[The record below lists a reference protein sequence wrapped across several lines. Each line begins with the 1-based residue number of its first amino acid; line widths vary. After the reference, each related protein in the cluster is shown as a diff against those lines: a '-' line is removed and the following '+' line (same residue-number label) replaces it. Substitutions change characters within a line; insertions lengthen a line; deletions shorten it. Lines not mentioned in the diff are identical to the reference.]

1 MDLNLQFWRN
11 EGQTFSQRLRHWIEI
26 LDPLVVF
33 VREADI
39 NTSRDLLRNSGENA
53 TSLQD
58 KKIKDAW
65 KISLTCVNPSTGDTI
80 PFFFRGGAFVCIAA
94 SLVAVAS
101 LPYKRF
107 WSSFSRQFVFHAYV
121 GGFNLVNR
129 NSVKRQLENGEG
141 KEFSWKQALLSVGS
155 IPGLALIGALPNY
168 IIERKKSLNTPAHFF
183 SKVMASCL
191 MATLCA
197 FNVFTMRNFE
207 HEKGIKVMDSTG
219 EVIGMSRVAGKK
231 ALRETALSRGML
243 FGVPMMISETTVY
256 LINRRRVFPQRSV
269 LLRVILT
276 YFFCWLILPVS
287 LSCIPQLREIKRNEL
302 EPDLVSSTKETFFY
316 YRGV

>member
-107 WSSFSRQFVFHAYV
+107 WSSFSRQ
-121 GGFNLVNR
+121 
-129 NSVKRQLENGEG
+129 
-141 KEFSWKQALLSVGS
+141 EFSWKQALLSVGS